1 MTLNIQHGNGAV
13 VVVRGPWI
21 DKDSRKNHSSWNIA
35 CIRPLDLNIKRAFTR
50 YRENT
55 VPVWLLLAF
64 NGVCVSAVVNLYC
77 VAKGLA
83 GLLLG
88 AMLVCTF
95 IWYRTRFMN
104 YILLGVVEFMLVG
117 VLAAGA
123 FILALVTEARDGVGR
138 FIIGG

>member
-1 MTLNIQHGNGAV
+1 MRVILFILKLIG
-13 VVVRGPWI
+13 RI
-21 DKDSRKNHSSWNIA
+21 LLI
-35 CIRPLDLNIKRAFTR
+35 
-50 YRENT
+50 
-55 VPVWLLLAF
+55 PVWLILAF
-64 NGVCVSAVVNLYC
+64 IGVCVSAVVNLSC

-95 IWYRTRFMN
+95 IWYRTQFMN
-104 YILLGVVEFMLVG
+104 YFLLGVAEFMLAG
-117 VLAAGA
+117 V

>member
-1 MTLNIQHGNGAV
+1 MRVILFILKIIG
-13 VVVRGPWI
+13 RI
-21 DKDSRKNHSSWNIA
+21 LLI
-35 CIRPLDLNIKRAFTR
+35 
-50 YRENT
+50 
-55 VPVWLLLAF
+55 PVWLILTII
-64 NGVCVSAVVNLYC
+64 GVCVSAVVNLYC
-77 VAKGLA
+77 VAKGLV

-88 AMLVCTF
+88 AMFVCTF

-138 FIIGG
+138 FIIGD

>member
-1 MTLNIQHGNGAV
+1 MILFILKLIG
-13 VVVRGPWI
+13 RI
-21 DKDSRKNHSSWNIA
+21 LLI
-35 CIRPLDLNIKRAFTR
+35 
-50 YRENT
+50 
-55 VPVWLLLAF
+55 PVWLILAF
-64 NGVCVSAVVNLYC
+64 IGVCVSAVVNLYC

-95 IWYRTRFMN
+95 IWYRCQFMN
-104 YILLGVVEFMLVG
+104 YFLLGVAEFMLAG
-117 VLAAGA
+117 V

>member
-1 MTLNIQHGNGAV
+1 M
-13 VVVRGPWI
+13 
-21 DKDSRKNHSSWNIA
+21 
-35 CIRPLDLNIKRAFTR
+35 RAILFILKLIGR
-50 YRENT
+50 ILLI
-55 VPVWLLLAF
+55 PVWLLLAF
-64 NGVCVSAVVNLYC
+64 IGVCVSAVVNLYC
-77 VAKGLA
+77 VVKGLV

-104 YILLGVVEFMLVG
+104 YILLGVAEFMLAG
-117 VLAAGA
+117 V

>member
-1 MTLNIQHGNGAV
+1 MEILRVEDLVKTYGKGENQVNAV
-13 VVVRGPWI
+13 DHISFSIEKGEFMRVILIILKLIGRI
-21 DKDSRKNHSSWNIA
+21 LLI
-35 CIRPLDLNIKRAFTR
+35 
-50 YRENT
+50 
-55 VPVWLLLAF
+55 PVWLILAF
-64 NGVCVSAVVNLYC
+64 IGVCVSAVVNLYC

-104 YILLGVVEFMLVG
+104 YILLGVAEFMLVG